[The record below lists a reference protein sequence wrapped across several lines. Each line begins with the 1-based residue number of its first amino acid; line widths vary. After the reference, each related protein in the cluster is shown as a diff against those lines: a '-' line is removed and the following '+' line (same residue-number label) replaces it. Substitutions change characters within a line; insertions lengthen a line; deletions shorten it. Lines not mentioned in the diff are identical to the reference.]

1 MNARLIPSLSQ
12 QQDPLRRQT
21 HERRRLARNL
31 QKRLL
36 RNKSLCARILELLSQ
51 LLGRI
56 RGIGRA
62 RHAAGPVDGEVD
74 YRHFNVVWREEAHD
88 MALFPVQDMAE
99 TLAEFEGQALDVIV
113 RVGFA
118 SVTVDK
124 DG

>member
-1 MNARLIPSLSQ
+1 
-12 QQDPLRRQT
+12 
-21 HERRRLARNL
+21 
-31 QKRLL
+31 
-36 RNKSLCARILELLSQ
+36 
-51 LLGRI
+51 
-56 RGIGRA
+56 
-62 RHAAGPVDGEVD
+62 
-74 YRHFNVVWREEAHD
+74 